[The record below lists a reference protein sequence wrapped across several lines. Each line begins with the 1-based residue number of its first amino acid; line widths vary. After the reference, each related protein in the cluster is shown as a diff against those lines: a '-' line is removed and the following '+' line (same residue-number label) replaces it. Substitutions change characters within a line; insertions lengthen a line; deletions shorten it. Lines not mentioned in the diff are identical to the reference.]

1 MLNSY
6 GGSRCTVSDGT
17 SERGS
22 IARRCGRRC
31 CPGARS
37 RVLRVTS
44 AKLPISS
51 ASWICAPF
59 RTALRTASAERQ
71 PTSSTVRRRTAHLA
85 HLAAGV
91 QGQQSLSA
99 VMRSCSSGNSGRGN
113 RSAIPGARPWWLR
126 RSRPRW
132 RASACGPVPGVTCWG
147 RRAGGRRRR
156 GWLAGR
162 RRCRRGS
169 GTHEA
174 VAAPA
179 KSVRASRAYRVRDMG
194 RYERAARR
202 RGYVCVLS
210 SASTGRWESMA
221 VRRVR
226 PIRLRGC
233 QRFRI
238 RQDSVH

>member
-1 MLNSY
+1 MA
-6 GGSRCTVSDGT
+6 RVARI
-17 SERGS
+17 SERL
-22 IARRCGRRC
+22 RRRGVT
-31 CPGARS
+31 G
-37 RVLRVTS
+37 VLRRPQS
-44 AKLPISS
+44 AVEGPIT
-51 ASWICAPF
+51 
-59 RTALRTASAERQ
+59 TAHKSGQPRVAEAF
-71 PTSSTVRRRTAHLA
+71 RTAHLA

-113 RSAIPGARPWWLR
+113 RSAIPGVRPWWLR